1 FPERRQPPEPPHVVR
16 GEGAEFRAALPTV
29 EKHNVTVPQHR
40 PARPVRRP
48 LAGAAAATGLLLAL
62 AAPVFAGTAHAD
74 TPSPRPERAAPAA
87 AAEPSAAPASPVK
100 RAGESKR
107 PAAAPAKPEASAPPT
122 GTAAQEPAPVP
133 PSAGQAEPSAVPS
146 APAAAP
152 APTDQKELAHTGA
165 STTTN
170 TVMGVGAGALILAG
184 AGTVIAVRR
193 RHQN

>member
-1 FPERRQPPEPPHVVR
+1 MPPHVVR
-16 GEGAEFRAALPTV
+16 GEGAESRASPPTV

-40 PARPVRRP
+40 PDRPSRRP

-74 TPSPRPERAAPAA
+74 TPAPRSERATPAPAS
-87 AAEPSAAPASPVK
+87 AAEPGAAPASPVK

-107 PAAAPAKPEASAPPT
+107 PAAKPEASAPPT
-122 GTAAQEPAPVP
+122 GPVAKQPAPAP
-133 PSAGQAEPSAVPS
+133 PSAGQAEPSAAPS

-152 APTDQKELAHTGA
+152 APSDQKELAHTGA